1 MDEVD
6 NSSWSWPGL
15 LVPTVTFLVGLV
27 LGGVLVYANGG
38 GDASE
43 VVAPESDTTASLS
56 GAEDDTVVTLPA
68 ACDQAA
74 TKVREAYDL
83 LRQAVGQVQ
92 ELQADA
98 LVDTLNSLEDVD
110 AEARVLVTE
119 CSAVQV
125 STSPTA
131 SSDATSSPS
140 TSPTESSTE

>member
-6 NSSWSWPGL
+6 DSSRSWLGL

-27 LGGVLVYANGG
+27 LGGVLVYANSG
-38 GDASE
+38 GDASD
-43 VVAPESDTTASLS
+43 VAVPESEATASPS
-56 GAEDDTVVTLPA
+56 AGAQDTVVTLPA

-74 TKVREAYDL
+74 TKVREAYAL
-83 LRQAVGQVQ
+83 LRQAVGQVRDF
-92 ELQADA
+92 QADA

-110 AEARVLVTE
+110 EEARVLVSE

-131 SSDATSSPS
+131 SSSATTSPS
-140 TSPTESSTE
+140 ASPTETSTE

>member
-1 MDEVD
+1 MDEVE
-6 NSSWSWPGL
+6 NSGWSWPGL

-27 LGGVLVYANGG
+27 LGGVLVYANSGG
-38 GDASE
+38 ASE
-43 VVAPESDTTASLS
+43 VMAPESDTTASPS
-56 GAEDDTVVTLPA
+56 AADEDTLVTLPA

-92 ELQADA
+92 DLQADA

-131 SSDATSSPS
+131 SSDATPSPS
-140 TSPTESSTE
+140 TSPTETSTE